1 VPSGEIHWAFLLYIG
16 MVTIGL
22 FSHNNLFGLGIQLVT
37 GSPFTHSAIGF
48 EDNGKW
54 YWLHAVGSGVQICD
68 RGYQS
73 GLVAEFQ
80 VLPDVTNAVEL
91 AKKKIGEPY
100 AKLTILGFLIMILA
114 KKFGIG
120 IDNPFYEKSA
130 VVCSEFI
137 VETDMVPEFNGLD
150 PADISPATLFQI
162 CSNGPSFKRIL

>member
-1 VPSGEIHWAFLLYIG
+1 

-22 FSHNNLFGLGIQLVT
+22 FSHDNIFGQLIKFFT
-37 GSPFTHSAIGF
+37 GSPFTHAAIGF
-48 EDNGKW
+48 EENSKQ

-80 VLPDVTNAVEL
+80 VLPPVDNEVEL
-91 AKKKIGEPY
+91 AKKKVGEPY
-100 AKLTILGFLIMILA
+100 SKLTILGFLIMILA

-130 VVCSEFI
+130 VVCSEFV
-137 VETDMVPEFNGLD
+137 VESDTQHLIPEFNGLD
-150 PADISPATLFQI
+150 PADIAPADLFNI
-162 CSNGPSFKRIL
+162 CANGKSFKRIV